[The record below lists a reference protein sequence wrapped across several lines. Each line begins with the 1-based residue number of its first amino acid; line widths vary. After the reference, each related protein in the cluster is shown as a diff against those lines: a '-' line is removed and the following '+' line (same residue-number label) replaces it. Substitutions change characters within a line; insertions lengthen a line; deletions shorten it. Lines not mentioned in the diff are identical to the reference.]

1 MVHDFNETDDAF
13 TLGFTL
19 PQLIQVNTTCL
30 HKTAVVCANTSLSY
44 ADLHARANRL
54 ADWFARRGIGP
65 GCLVGVALD
74 RSVDLVVVLLAVLQS
89 GAAYMPLDTAFPA
102 ERLNQMIQDAKLEL
116 LVAEANI
123 LGSVAQNDVE
133 MCSIVDAQQAIRS
146 HEDYGHTDVQLQPEG
161 LAFVIYTSGSTGR
174 AKGVEISHGAACN
187 FILSLLKETG
197 HNGDDRMLAIAP
209 VSFDMAFYE
218 LILPL
223 ACSGTVVIAQANE
236 LKDPIALL
244 GLMEKH
250 AITVVSATPTR
261 WQMLIDSGWGKAPKL
276 KIIMSGGEVLSRQL
290 AERLLDY
297 SERVFNGY
305 GPTEAT
311 VCTSVWRVRRGQEVI
326 VGRPLAN
333 VRLYVL
339 GQDLTPVPEGCSG
352 ELYIAGAGLARGY
365 RHNPELTNSAFV
377 RDPFHGGRMYRSG
390 DIARFLSTDELV
402 VLGRADGQ
410 VKIRG
415 NRVEIGD
422 IESAMA
428 AHACVSAAIVIADG
442 DRLTGY
448 YTRAV
453 KKNGQELPENAE
465 EPTEFEGLLREW
477 LDKRLP
483 SYMVPAFLVEL
494 QCFPV
499 TVNGKLDR
507 TKLSK
512 PVADFHLPA
521 EMGQWTEMQRQ
532 IWFLWS
538 TVLGHSQIDLDD
550 NFFHKGGDSARVV
563 QVHAGLLKL
572 LDKPVVL
579 AKLFEHYTI
588 RTLTAHLTSN
598 DRTDEDLPVQE
609 QHNHSDGRKE
619 PIAIVSM
626 ACRLPGGVNT
636 PEEFWELL
644 ETGKD
649 AIADVP
655 KDRWDVDAV
664 YDADPDAPGKTYC
677 RTGCFLT
684 SINSFDPP
692 AIGITPLEAGQIS
705 KEQLIMHE
713 TCWEAFERAGYTTQ
727 QLNGS
732 RTGVYIGLINA
743 PTYSVNGAGES
754 LHHGGTGG
762 IGSMAS
768 GRISHTLGLEGPSLT
783 IDTACSS
790 SLVATHLAINA
801 LQQGECDMAIAGG
814 VNLLLTPALHVEFSR
829 LGAMSRDGRCRA
841 FASDTDGTGWG
852 EGCAA
857 VVLKRLSDAERD
869 GDEVL
874 ATLRGNAVN
883 HDGHSSNLT
892 APSGSAQR
900 RLILAALASSGL
912 RPNDIDYIEAHG
924 TGTKLGDSI
933 EATALEEVF
942 GGSRPEDT
950 PLWVGSAKSNVG
962 HTQAAAGMVG
972 LLKVILAMQHGILP
986 QSLHVDQPTTTVN
999 WESAG
1004 MAVVQTQQSW
1014 APTKTRPRRAGVSA
1028 FGVSGTNSHI
1038 IVEEAPKLAGVNMP
1052 RESVS
1057 AALPSSLPVLISGRS
1072 KAALRQQARKLRSYL
1087 KSRNARDLRLADV
1100 AFSLATSRNHHGQ
1113 RLAFM
1118 AGSLAQL
1125 DEKLSLEL
1133 AAQEA
1138 PAGFSYEA
1146 SNPCIAMLFTGQ
1158 GGRLL
1163 QMGKE
1168 LASYHPLFRA
1178 AVDEVAGHFEGRLQD
1193 VIWADPDTK
1202 NAALLRRT
1210 DYAQPAL
1217 FSIQVALWRLW
1228 NSWGVQ
1234 PQFVLG
1240 HSAGEL
1246 AAAHVAGI
1254 MNLSDGCRLVTARSR
1269 LMQAVDRAGKMAAL
1283 KVGPSETLEAIVELD
1298 IGHRVSIAAY
1308 NSPEET
1314 VVSGDIDAV
1323 EALCDY
1329 ALRHG
1334 HGSKVL
1340 EASHAFHSHHMD
1352 GMLADLQAVAETLHF
1367 HPPKVA
1373 VVSTLTGKL
1382 AEPGQLEQAEY
1393 WVRQVRE
1400 AVRFSDGIR
1409 ELSNHGASAFIEL
1422 GPSPTLCGIGA
1433 ACLSSETMR
1442 GDTGCEPAWLPS
1454 LVPKKGDV
1462 TVIQRSLT
1470 ELHARH
1476 VGINWKAYFEPFSCK
1491 RVLLPTYAFQRE
1503 VIGHNGVAV
1512 KPDVNGHATTSSQGT
1527 NLPSTG
1533 SFPLEIKWNPIHV
1546 DNLRPTR
1553 GVWGLWDSAG
1563 TESLTDYVRN
1573 ALSTVEGLRLVLV
1586 NDLEEVAGLD
1596 GLICPWESDAAS
1608 HTPGQ
1613 AGQLTVKALTQL
1625 QRVSSIGFSNPIVW
1639 VTRQAI
1645 GTGAAASELLQGI
1658 GAAPLWG
1665 LMRSVRSEQSEMR
1678 LRLVDLD
1685 AETEAGGTAPNI
1697 ISSILAL
1704 NDEPEC
1710 AIRGDQILVP
1720 RIAHAEDPGS
1730 VIPSLK
1736 EEPLIRPDGAV
1747 LITGGLG
1754 DLGAHVARFLAS
1766 RHEVRDLVL
1775 VSRRGMAAPN
1785 AKSVVAELASLGA
1798 NATVVTGSV
1807 DDLGSMQRIMELFN
1821 QNRPLRGIV
1830 HAAGVADTGIL
1841 STLRPERC
1849 SEVFAPK
1856 VSGAWNMHTM
1866 TKDLDLDIFV
1876 LFSSISGV
1884 IGLPGVGLYAA
1895 ANAFLDALAH
1905 LRIATGLPAT
1915 SIAFGT
1921 WQGDGMAAGH
1931 SGTIRAHTS
1940 QFGRSPLTHEEG
1952 LRLFHQ
1958 AASSGRA
1965 LTVATSLDLKRL
1977 QSHFDDRGGVP
1988 ALFRSLLGQRSSW
2001 PGQNLRRAWT
2011 AAPAKQRLGIVLRMV
2026 QETIASALAFA
2037 HPDEVDVH
2045 KRLQDVGI
2053 DSLTAVLVRNHLSVL
2068 TGLKLS
2074 ANFTYHHPNVKAL
2087 SEHLTSKL
2095 QSAWDADDATPTS
2108 LLSQPSFSEPVTDMP
2123 LSTNSPSISL
2133 ASIRKGCL
2141 DASLKFENATQCV
2154 TRPESVLV
2162 TGSTGFVGA
2171 FIVHELLKQGITVY
2185 CLVRADN
2192 DRHARERM
2200 VDTLTWYGLWD
2211 ARFMSI
2217 LHIVVGN
2224 ITQPLLGLDEQLFEE
2239 LGEMIDAICHSAGLV
2254 DWMRPL
2260 DDYVGP
2266 NMVSTHEVLRLAS
2279 RGRGKA
2285 VHLVSTIA
2293 TLPIHLGWDVSED
2306 QYEHSYA
2313 TSKMMAER
2321 MVSAARWRGAR
2332 ASVYRM
2338 PFVFAS
2344 SSGHFRLDRGD
2355 FLHNLIA
2362 GSIQMG
2368 SFPVVNSDLS
2378 TVLPVDYLCRSMVDV
2393 VTRDV
2398 SRIGQDFD
2406 FKHEDPPSFVDLF
2419 GMMTAAGA
2427 AKETIPFS
2435 DWREKALSHASAH
2448 PTSSLARIA
2457 TVLDD
2462 CDEEAVA
2469 AMFGTLPLGPNI
2481 LDGNR
2486 GRGHSTPLVDLQF
2499 VENYLNQISAA
2510 SRSKVQQ

>member
-1 MVHDFNETDDAF
+1 MVMVGKFNQTDDAS

-19 PQLIQVNTTCL
+19 PQLLQINSIS
-30 HKTAVVCANTSLSY
+30 HGNKTAVICANTSLSY
-44 ADLHARANRL
+44 DGLHVQANRL
-54 ADWFARRGIGP
+54 AGWLARRGIGP

-74 RSVDLVVVLLAVLQS
+74 RSADLVVVLVAVLQS
-89 GAAYMPLDTAFPA
+89 GAAYMPLDPAFPA
-102 ERLNQMIQDAKLEL
+102 ERLNQMIQDAKPEL

-123 LGSVAQNDVE
+123 LGSVSQSGVDICGIEDVR
-133 MCSIVDAQQAIRS
+133 QAMGS
-146 HEDYGHTDVQLQPEG
+146 NEGYGHTDVQLQPED

-187 FILSLLKETG
+187 FVLSLLKETG

-209 VSFDMAFYE
+209 VGFDMAFYE

-223 ACSGTVVIAQANE
+223 TCSGTVVIAQTHE
-236 LKDPIALL
+236 LKDPTALL
-244 GLMEKH
+244 GLMEEH

-261 WQMLIDSGWGKAPKL
+261 WQILIDSGWGNAPKL
-276 KIIMSGGEVLSRQL
+276 KIIMSGGEVLSRRL
-290 AERLLDY
+290 AEHLLDY

-311 VCTSVWRVRRGQEVI
+311 VCTSLWRVRRGQEVI

-339 GQDLTPVPEGCSG
+339 GPDLVPVPEGCSG

-365 RHNPELTNSAFV
+365 RHNPELTSSAFV
-377 RDPFHGGRMYRSG
+377 PDPFHEGRMYRSG
-390 DIARFLSTDELV
+390 DSARFLSADELV
-402 VLGRADGQ
+402 VLGRVDSQ
-410 VKIRG
+410 VKVRG

-428 AHACVSAAIVIADG
+428 AHTCVSAAIVTADD

-448 YTRAV
+448 YTRAA
-453 KKNGQELPENAE
+453 KNGHESSEKVE
-465 EPTEFEGLLREW
+465 ESTEFQGRLREW
-477 LDKRLP
+477 LAERLP
-483 SYMVPAFLVEL
+483 AYMIPAFLVEL
-494 QCFPV
+494 QLFPV
-499 TVNGKLDR
+499 TVNGKIDR
-507 TKLSK
+507 KKISQ

-521 EMGQWTEMQRQ
+521 EMGRWTEMQRQ
-532 IWFLWS
+532 MWFIWS
-538 TVLGHSQIDLDD
+538 NVLGHSQIDLDD

-572 LDKPVVL
+572 LDRPVVL

-588 RTLTAHLTSN
+588 RTLTAYLTSN
-598 DRTDEDLPVQE
+598 DRSDEDLPVQK
-609 QHNHSDGRKE
+609 QHKYGDRRKE
-619 PIAIVSM
+619 PIAVVSM

-636 PEEFWELL
+636 PEEFWQLL
-644 ETGKD
+644 ESGKD
-649 AIADVP
+649 AVVDVP

-664 YDADPDAPGKTYC
+664 YDVDPDSPGKTYC

-692 AIGITPLEAGQIS
+692 AIGITPLEADQIS

-743 PTYSVNGAGES
+743 PAYSANGAGEPPD
-754 LHHGGTGG
+754 HGGTGA

-814 VNLLLTPALHVEFSR
+814 VNLILTPALHVEFSR
-829 LGAMSRDGRCRA
+829 LGAMSPDGRCRA
-841 FASDTDGTGWG
+841 FASDTEGTGWG

-857 VVLKRLSDAERD
+857 VVLKRLSDAQRD
-869 GDEVL
+869 GDQVL
-874 ATLRGNAVN
+874 ATLSGNAVN

-912 RPNDIDYIEAHG
+912 QPSDIDYIEAHG

-933 EATALEEVF
+933 EATALAEVF
-942 GGSRPEDT
+942 GGSRSENT
-950 PLWVGSAKSNVG
+950 PLWVGSVKSNVG

-972 LLKVILAMQHGILP
+972 LLKVVLAMQHGILP
-986 QSLHVDQPTTTVN
+986 RSLHVEEPITTVD
-999 WESAG
+999 WASAG
-1004 MAVVQTQQSW
+1004 MAVVQTQRSW
-1014 APTKTRPRRAGVSA
+1014 ASTTNRLRRAGVSA

-1038 IVEEAPKLAGVNMP
+1038 IVEEAPSPTVLNIP

-1057 AALPSSLPVLISGRS
+1057 ATLLSSLPVLVSGRS
-1072 KAALRQQARKLRSYL
+1072 EAALRQQIRNLRSYL
-1087 KSRNARDLRLADV
+1087 RSRDAKDLRLSDV
-1100 AFSLATSRNHHGQ
+1100 AFSLATSRNHHDR
-1113 RLAFM
+1113 RLTFM

-1138 PAGFSYEA
+1138 PAGFSHEVRK
-1146 SNPCIAMLFTGQ
+1146 PCIAMLFTGQ

-1168 LASYHPLFRA
+1168 LASYHPVFRA
-1178 AVDEVAGHFEGRLQD
+1178 AVDEVAGNFEGRLQD
-1193 VIWADPDTK
+1193 VMWADPDSE

-1217 FSIQVALWRLW
+1217 FSIQVTLWRLW

-1254 MNLSDGCRLVTARSR
+1254 MDLPDACRLVAARSR
-1269 LMQAVDRAGKMAAL
+1269 LMQAVNRAGKMAAL
-1283 KVGPSETLEAIVELD
+1283 KVGPSETLKAIVELD
-1298 IGHRVSIAAY
+1298 IGARVGIAAY

-1314 VVSGDIDAV
+1314 VVSGDIDAI
-1323 EALCDY
+1323 EALCHFVS
-1329 ALRHG
+1329 RQG
-1334 HGSKVL
+1334 HGFKVL

-1352 GMLADLQAVAETLHF
+1352 SLLADLQAVAGTLHF
-1367 HPPKVA
+1367 SPPKVA

-1382 AEPGQLEQAEY
+1382 AEPGQLEQAAY

-1409 ELSNHGASAFIEL
+1409 ELSNQGANTFIEL
-1422 GPSPTLCGIGA
+1422 GPSPTLCGMGA
-1433 ACLSSETMR
+1433 VCLSSETMR
-1442 GDTGCEPAWLPS
+1442 GDTGLGLAWVPS
-1454 LVPKKGDV
+1454 LIPKKGDV
-1462 TVIQRSLT
+1462 TVIQKSLT
-1470 ELHARH
+1470 VLHARH
-1476 VGINWKAYFEPFSCK
+1476 VDIDWKAYFEPFSCK
-1491 RVLLPTYAFQRE
+1491 RVPLPTYAFQRE
-1503 VIGHNGVAV
+1503 VIGPNRAAV
-1512 KPDVNGHATTSSQGT
+1512 TSDVNGHATTSSEGT
-1527 NLPSTG
+1527 KHPSIG
-1533 SFPLEIKWNPIHV
+1533 SFPLKIKWEPIDV
-1546 DNLRPTR
+1546 DNIRPRR
-1553 GVWGLWDSAG
+1553 GIWGLWGPVVASAG
-1563 TESLTDYVRN
+1563 TVSLTDYLRN
-1573 ALSTVEGLRLVLV
+1573 ALSDVEGLSLVRV
-1586 NDLEEVAGLD
+1586 NELEEVGGLD
-1596 GLICPWESDAAS
+1596 GLICPWESDTAS
-1608 HTPGQ
+1608 HTPSQ
-1613 AGQLTVKALTQL
+1613 AGQLTMEALAQL
-1625 QRVSSIGFSNPIVW
+1625 QKLSSVQFSGSVVW

-1665 LMRSVRSEQSEMR
+1665 LMRSVRGEGSEMR

-1685 AETEAGGTAPNI
+1685 AKTEAEET
-1697 ISSILAL
+1697 ISNVVSLILAL
-1704 NDEPEC
+1704 DDEPEC
-1710 AIRGDQILVP
+1710 AIRGNQILVP
-1720 RIAHAEDPGS
+1720 RIAHAEDPGP
-1730 VIPSLK
+1730 VAPSLK
-1736 EEPLIRPDGAV
+1736 AEPMIRPDGAI
-1747 LITGGLG
+1747 LMTGGLG
-1754 DLGAHVARFLAS
+1754 DLGAHVARFLAIS
-1766 RHEVRDLVL
+1766 HGVRDLVL
-1775 VSRRGMAAPN
+1775 VSRRGMNTPN

-1798 NATVVTGSV
+1798 KVTVVTGNV
-1807 DDLGSMQRIMELFN
+1807 GELESMQRIMELFSRS
-1821 QNRPLRGIV
+1821 RPLRGVV
-1830 HAAGVADTGIL
+1830 HTAGVADTGIL

-1849 SEVFAPK
+1849 PAVFAPK
-1856 VSGAWNMHTM
+1856 VSGAWNM
-1866 TKDLDLDIFV
+1866 DLDIFV

-1915 SIAFGT
+1915 SVAFGT

-1931 SGTIRAHTS
+1931 SGTIRAHNS

-1952 LRLFHQ
+1952 LRLFQQ
-1958 AASSGRA
+1958 AALSGRA
-1965 LTVATSLDLKRL
+1965 LTVATSLDLKWL

-1988 ALFRSLLGQRSSW
+1988 ALFCSLLGQRGSQ
-2001 PGQNLRRAWT
+2001 PGQNLRGAWT
-2011 AAPAKQRLGIVLRMV
+2011 AAPTKQRPGILLRMV

-2037 HPDEVDVH
+2037 HPDDVDVH

-2053 DSLTAVLVRNHLSVL
+2053 DSLTAVLIRNHLSVL

-2074 ANFTYHHPNVKAL
+2074 ANFTYHHQSVKAL
-2087 SEHLTSKL
+2087 SDHLTSKL
-2095 QSAWDADDATPTS
+2095 QSAWDADDVASTS
-2108 LLSQPSFSEPVTDMP
+2108 VVSQSSNLDSVTNTP
-2123 LSTNSPSISL
+2123 LSTDYPSVNL
-2133 ASIRKGCL
+2133 ASICKGCL
-2141 DASLKFENATQCV
+2141 DASLTFENATRCAK
-2154 TRPESVLV
+2154 RPNSVLV

-2171 FIVHELLKQGITVY
+2171 FIVYELLKQGITVH

-2192 DRHARERM
+2192 DSHARQRV
-2200 VDTLTWYGLWD
+2200 VDTLIWYGLWE
-2211 ARFMSI
+2211 ARFAPI
-2217 LHIVVGN
+2217 LHIIVGN
-2224 ITQPLLGLDEQLFEE
+2224 ITQPLFGLDGPLFDE
-2239 LGEMIDAICHSAGLV
+2239 LAETIDAICHSAGLV

-2293 TLPIHLGWDVSED
+2293 TLPMHLGWDVSED

-2321 MVSAARWRGAR
+2321 MVSAARWRGAS

-2344 SSGHFRLDRGD
+2344 STGHFRLDRGD

-2368 SFPVVNSDLS
+2368 SFPIVNADLS
-2378 TVLPVDYLCRSMVDV
+2378 TVLPVDYLCRSMVDI

-2406 FKHEDPPSFVDLF
+2406 FKHEDAPTFGDLF
-2419 GMMTAAGA
+2419 GMMVAAGA
-2427 AKETIPFS
+2427 ANGPIPFS
-2435 DWREKALSHASAH
+2435 DWRQRALTHASAH

-2457 TVLDD
+2457 TVLDG
-2462 CDEEAVA
+2462 CDEEALA
-2469 AMFGTLPLGPNI
+2469 AMFGTLPLGQNI
-2481 LDGNR
+2481 LDGIKSNN
-2486 GRGHSTPLVDLQF
+2486 HSAPLVGIQF
-2499 VENYLNQISAA
+2499 VKNYLDRISAV
-2510 SRSKVQQ
+2510 SQSDLKTV